1 MACDHDG
8 YALAVSH
15 PGNVRA
21 YVDPQALRG
30 QPACLL
36 CCLLRTLPA
45 TACLLCCL
53 LCTLPANECLLRCL
67 VQEYMDFEGGSQA
80 AANARGLKPETQE
93 AIRRWLKENSD

>member
-1 MACDHDG
+1 M
-8 YALAVSH
+8 
-15 PGNVRA
+15 
-21 YVDPQALRG
+21 DPQALRG
-30 QPACLL
+30 QPACLLCCLLRTLPATACLL